1 MKYCSKCG
9 KELPDEA
16 KFCTDCGEQCD
27 KNEEYAKSRNAGYAN
42 VSGNEFYS
50 GNANGYNV
58 GGNMSGNNGYNGA
71 YNYGSSDGYGQNA
84 NLANNPGYKSS
95 GLKTAA
101 KVFMIISCAI
111 CGVLFLAN
119 IYLGIVAALSCLV
132 PLCWQIPMTIV
143 YFEKLKNGERI
154 GTGFKVCSLLFVS
167 LVAGIL
173 MLCDND

>member
-16 KFCTDCGEQCD
+16 KFCTDCGEPCN
-27 KNEEYAKSRNAGYAN
+27 KNERYTNGRNAGYGN
-42 VSGNEFYS
+42 MNGNEFYS
-50 GNANGYNV
+50 GNANGYNA
-58 GGNMSGNNGYNGA
+58 GGNMGGNNDCYNGN
-71 YNYGSSDGYGQNA
+71 YNYEYNGYGRNA
-84 NLANNPGYKSS
+84 NSVNSESS

-101 KVFMIISCAI
+101 KVFMFIACAM
-111 CGVLFLAN
+111 CCVLFLIN
-119 IYLGIVAALSCLV
+119 IYLGITRALDYLI
-132 PLCWQIPMTIV
+132 PLFWQLPMTIV
-143 YFEKLKNGERI
+143 YFEKLKNGERV

>member
-16 KFCTDCGEQCD
+16 KFCTDCGESCD
-27 KNEEYAKSRNAGYAN
+27 KNEEYAKSQNAGSAN
-42 VSGNEFYS
+42 VNGNEFYS

-58 GGNMSGNNGYNGA
+58 GGNMNGNNNGYN
-71 YNYGSSDGYGQNA
+71 GYGQNA
-84 NLANNPGYKSS
+84 NNQSSKSS

-101 KVFMIISCAI
+101 KVFMIISCAM

-119 IYLGIVAALSCLV
+119 LYLGIARALSYLI
-132 PLCWQIPMTIV
+132 PLCWQLPMTLV
-143 YFEKLKNGERI
+143 YFEKVKNGERV

>member
-16 KFCTDCGEQCD
+16 KFCTDCGESCD
-27 KNEEYAKSRNAGYAN
+27 KNEEYAKSRNAGSAN
-42 VSGNEFYS
+42 VNGNEFYS

-58 GGNMSGNNGYNGA
+58 CGNMNGNNNGYNGN
-71 YNYGSSDGYGQNA
+71 YNYGYNGYGQNA
-84 NLANNPGYKSS
+84 NNQSSKSS

-101 KVFMIISCAI
+101 KVFMIISCAM

-132 PLCWQIPMTIV
+132 PLFWQLPMTIV
-143 YFEKLKNGERI
+143 YFEKLKNGERV